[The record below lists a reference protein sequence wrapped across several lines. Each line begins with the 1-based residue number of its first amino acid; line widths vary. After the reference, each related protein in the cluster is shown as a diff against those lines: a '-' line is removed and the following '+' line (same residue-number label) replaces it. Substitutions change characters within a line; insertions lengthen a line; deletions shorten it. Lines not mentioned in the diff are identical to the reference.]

1 MVQNNLGD
9 SLSNTIERIL
19 TANELS
25 VIPITGF
32 APVWLFNL
40 SCKMSLDVGR
50 LCRKLLIIPN

>member
-25 VIPITGF
+25 VSYSHRRFCPG
-32 APVWLFNL
+32 V
-40 SCKMSLDVGR
+40 VV
-50 LCRKLLIIPN
+50 